1 LKLLIISNIK
11 MDKLF
16 KEKLKKAGV
25 NLNKKL
31 FEYLLI
37 FYLILLLIQ
46 EFKPKIIPL
55 NMNYMLVLVII
66 LGVITVLTYT
76 PRKKQQKTTKYDYYL
91 IYALGAIGTA
101 LIFIKIKELGWLAY
115 LISII
120 AGILI
125 ILLSKLVLEENE
137 EGI

>member
-1 LKLLIISNIK
+1 MKLLIISNIK